1 MFHSWYHAVD
11 ETSDRKRKE
20 NFDKMKNSKLNG
32 LFKKNIAGWMLI
44 LPTVLVFIVFVWRP
58 IIIGVFYSFFDLN
71 GFTPVRFVGADNY
84 IRVLS
89 DTNFLKTLWNTVQ
102 YVLWSLVLGL
112 PLPFVAA
119 VMLNE
124 IQFGKQYFKITSYLP
139 CVLPGMAVY
148 LLWTMIYGESST
160 GLINSVLNLFGIE
173 NMKFLSNSKFVIPYI
188 ILMMT
193 WQCFGSTMVMY
204 LATLQSVDTSLYE
217 AARIDG
223 ANFWQRIKAVLFP
236 HCRGII
242 LLLAV
247 RQIIGVFAITEQ
259 PMVMTGG
266 GPNGASL
273 SLGLTNYYYAF
284 KYGQMQNSLAIGVV
298 SFVFLVGLTVVYF
311 TLDKKINE

>member
-1 MFHSWYHAVD
+1 MAH
-11 ETSDRKRKE
+11 RKRKE
-20 NFDKMKNSKLNG
+20 IFGEMKKSKFDG
-32 LFKKNIAGWMLI
+32 LIKRNIAGWALI

-71 GFTPVRFVGADNY
+71 GFVPVKFVWFDNY

-124 IQFGKQYFKITSYLP
+124 IRHGKQYFKITAYLP

-148 LLWTMIYGESST
+148 LLWTMIYGESSA
-160 GLINSVLNLFGIE
+160 GLINSVLNLFGIG
-173 NMKFLSNSKFVIPYI
+173 NMRFLSNSTYVIPCI

-193 WQCFGSTMVMY
+193 WQAFGSTMVMY

-223 ANFWQRIKAVLFP
+223 ANFWQRIRAVLFP

-284 KYGQMQNSLAIGVV
+284 KYGQMQNSLALGVV
-298 SFVFLVGLTVVYF
+298 SFIFLVGLTVVYF
-311 TLDKKINE
+311 KLDKKINE

>member
-1 MFHSWYHAVD
+1 MSKKKLQGIF
-11 ETSDRKRKE
+11 KR
-20 NFDKMKNSKLNG
+20 
-32 LFKKNIAGWMLI
+32 NIGGWMLI
-44 LPTVLVFIVFVWRP
+44 LPTILIFVLFVWRP
-58 IIIGVFYSFFDLN
+58 ILIGIGYSFFDLN
-71 GFTPVRFVGADNY
+71 GFTPTKFVGVDNY

-112 PLPFVAA
+112 PLPFVVA

-124 IQFGKQYFKITSYLP
+124 MRFGKQYFKITSYLP

-148 LLWTMIYGESST
+148 LLWSMVYGESSS
-160 GLINSVLNLFGIE
+160 GLINSVLNVFGIE
-173 NMKFLSNSKFVIPYI
+173 NMKFLSNSTMVIPYI

-193 WQCFGSTMVMY
+193 WNAFGGTMIMY

-223 ANFWQRIKAVLFP
+223 ANFWQRIVHVLFP

-247 RQIIGVFAITEQ
+247 KQVIGVFAITEQ

-273 SLGLTNYYYAF
+273 SIGLTNYYYAF
-284 KYGQMQNSLAIGVV
+284 KYGQMQNSLALGVV
-298 SFVFLVGLTVVYF
+298 SFIFLVGLTVVYF
-311 TLDKKINE
+311 KLDKKIND

>member
-1 MFHSWYHAVD
+1 MKKSKFD
-11 ETSDRKRKE
+11 GLIKR
-20 NFDKMKNSKLNG
+20 
-32 LFKKNIAGWMLI
+32 NIAGWALI

-58 IIIGVFYSFFDLN
+58 IIIGVVYSFFDLN
-71 GFTPVRFVGADNY
+71 GFVPVKFVGFDNY
-84 IRVLS
+84 VRVLS

-124 IQFGKQYFKITSYLP
+124 IRHGKQYFKITAYLP

-148 LLWTMIYGESST
+148 LLWTMIYGESSA
-160 GLINSVLNLFGIE
+160 GLINSVLNLFGIG
-173 NMKFLSNSKFVIPYI
+173 NMKFLSNSTYVIPCI

-193 WQCFGSTMVMY
+193 WQAFGSTMVMY

-223 ANFWQRIKAVLFP
+223 ANFWQRIRAVLFP

-284 KYGQMQNSLAIGVV
+284 KYGQMQNSLALGVV
-298 SFVFLVGLTVVYF
+298 SFIFLVGLTVVYF
-311 TLDKKINE
+311 KLDKKINE